1 MISDRKF
8 STAAKYV
15 YTHSGLIKM
24 LWNSTHHFV
33 IDINEHQVWMN
44 SFTPSGFENSHR
56 HYKVSVSPS
65 SVIYSTEI
73 GMENFPS
80 KGKKQWPLKRSKTDT
95 TSSITRKTFE
105 EIDKD
110 CPHAGNYRHKFLFI
124 KEVHKTVIIE
134 TSSDKSLIRTT
145 SDV

>member
-1 MISDRKF
+1 MCYSSVYEILFHGENNEVISDRKF
-8 STAAKYV
+8 HTAAKYV
-15 YTHSGLIKM
+15 YTHSGLTNM

-33 IDINEHQVWMN
+33 IDMNEHQVWMN

-80 KGKKQWPLKRSKTDT
+80 KGKNND
-95 TSSITRKTFE
+95 
-105 EIDKD
+105 
-110 CPHAGNYRHKFLFI
+110 H
-124 KEVHKTVIIE
+124 
-134 TSSDKSLIRTT
+134 
-145 SDV
+145 